1 MLSRET
7 LTIIREVIHYAAYWS
22 NPNATMANILKE
34 IDAELQLL
42 SSAST
47 DCNQHKAEEVTEA
60 AYAHGGIKGVQYVE
74 EKAEELK
81 PCPFC
86 GGRVRFIDRNAGP
99 GMRPAGCSMV
109 IACAKCSVQFEF
121 EQRSMVKQM
130 RAFNTRPA
138 AEKVIGERWVLV
150 APDNSLQPD
159 EHLFE
164 YEKDA
169 EIWLLKIEKG
179 LPAVAGYYRAVKVK
193 IVEVE

>member
-74 EKAEELK
+74 EKSEELK
-81 PCPFC
+81 EAARQYAESRGNGVVLDKLLSTAFL
-86 GGRVRFIDRNAGP
+86 AG
-99 GMRPAGCSMV
+99 AEW
-109 IACAKCSVQFEF
+109 A
-121 EQRSMVKQM
+121 
-130 RAFNTRPA
+130 NTRPA
-138 AEKVIGERWVLV
+138 AEKVLGEGWVIV
-150 APDNSLQPD
+150 GPKGTVISLTNASCEAHAWGAIPTAFNTPEERNFIIA
-159 EHLFE
+159 EH
-164 YEKDA
+164 KA
-169 EIWLLKIEKG
+169 
-179 LPAVAGYYRAVKVK
+179 AGYRAVKVK